1 MIDVGRRCNYL
12 QTASN
17 EQCRAGSCGD
27 VQKRTRR
34 CGHETNAT
42 ALSDQAPS
50 DVVSPQHDDRLIVE
64 RLSACSKGTE
74 R

>member
-27 VQKRTRR
+27 VQKRTALRAPDQR
-34 CGHETNAT
+34 DSVVGPGHLQTSFL
-42 ALSDQAPS
+42 LSTM
-50 DVVSPQHDDRLIVE
+50 IV
-64 RLSACSKGTE
+64 
-74 R
+74 